1 MIAMRSAIA
10 AGATAILLAPTPNL
24 RADDTVRLLA
34 GSGSLQNAATLNL
47 KGTGAD
53 ADTRAI
59 CYWRRAW
66 RYGYGESMYPP
77 IAYAPPVYYPPTH
90 YPPATTAPPVA
101 PMTSYQPQA
110 PIAPEVVGVAPHA
123 YPSAR
128 PTIVVGYQGRF
139 FGGSIAIRPGAR
151 LTGSAPP
158 AEPPIELTPTPQPND
173 TFRYDGG
180 PSRPVPMPVPDP
192 VPPTDPVPT
201 TVPALH
207 RVLFERSRPVVTYPG
222 YGEKPA
228 KRPVAVDPV
237 MVKKTTNP

>member
-1 MIAMRSAIA
+1 MIAMRSAIV
-10 AGATAILLAPTPNL
+10 AGATVILLAPTSTL

-34 GSGSLQNAATLNL
+34 GSGSLQNTANAVTLNL
-47 KGTGAD
+47 KRTGAAD
-53 ADTRAI
+53 ADTQAV

-66 RYGYGESMYPP
+66 RYGYGEPVYPP
-77 IAYAPPVYYPPTH
+77 IAYAPPVYYPP
-90 YPPATTAPPVA
+90 ATAAPPVA
-101 PMTSYQPQA
+101 PMTYYQPQT

-123 YPSAR
+123 YPNAR

-151 LTGSAPP
+151 LTGLARP
-158 AEPPIELTPTPQPND
+158 AEPPIELTPTPQPSD

-192 VPPTDPVPT
+192 VSPTDPVPT

-207 RVLFERSRPVVTYPG
+207 RVLFERSRPVLTYPG

-228 KRPVAVDPV
+228 KRPVVVDPV